1 MKLGGRWHERIRGIY
16 GAPGQGRRVRPRLG
30 IFPPVPGGGLRRGL
44 GECLRDGG
52 AGGRAFAG
60 CGHLQGA
67 VGSDAVRLYALIRD
81 RMLAS

>member
-1 MKLGGRWHERIRGIY
+1 MSRRAKGGVSGRTP
-16 GAPGQGRRVRPRLG
+16 AFFQG
-30 IFPPVPGGGLRRGL
+30 PVPWRGLRRGL
-44 GECLRDGG
+44 GECPRDGG

-60 CGHLQGA
+60 CGHLQRA